1 MAMAD
6 TISPRAQSNAYTTIS
21 DFNPMDPGLL
31 YILFKILLI
40 LLSVQLIPLRILE
53 ISREASQV
61 HRPLLQAVSKIQRG
75 KT

>member
-6 TISPRAQSNAYTTIS
+6 TTSPRAQSNAYTTIS

-40 LLSVQLIPLRILE
+40 LLSIQLVPLRVLE
-53 ISREASQV
+53 ISHKANQV
-61 HRPLLQAVSKIQRG
+61 HRPLLQAVTCK
-75 KT
+75 